1 MDGYL
6 LSYNPNDFFWVS
18 VQNQFD
24 FTQCPRMLDSASLR
38 NKGSGVGVTPTP
50 GSQCPVVTCPAA
62 PSAAPPTKVPN
73 EPTATPTPNPTY
85 LFNQLY
91 MNAHTPTQAATSG
104 DITGDFAKQL
114 CKNHAES
121 QRLLALQDNLSTTQ
135 ARFSDT
141 HYDMGNQ
148 IQGIVNMAVGI
159 VIACIVGGVAARE

>member
-38 NKGSGVGVTPTP
+38 KKGSGAGVTPTP
-50 GSQCPVVTCPAA
+50 GSQCPVVTCPAVPATTNSPA
-62 PSAAPPTKVPN
+62 PGSTPSPTL
-73 EPTATPTPNPTY
+73 NPTY

-121 QRLLALQDNLSTTQ
+121 QKLLALQDNLSTTQ